1 MERGKEKKGR
11 KKLILTDSDSDTVI
25 EKKNGWDLI
34 L

>member
-25 EKKNGWDLI
+25 EKKNG
-34 L
+34 